1 MSEPSSIPNSVPTIP
16 ATPPS
21 NALAIWA
28 LVIGLLC
35 CAPAGIVMGIIGLN
49 KYPQGSSGKTISIV
63 ALVLSILGV
72 VANIVLYLT
81 QPDLYSGL

>member
-1 MSEPSSIPNSVPTIP
+1 MSEPSPTPNSVPTIP

-63 ALVLSILGV
+63 ALVLSILGL
-72 VANIVLYLT
+72 VANIVIYLT
-81 QPDLYSGL
+81 HPNLYSGL

>member
-1 MSEPSSIPNSVPTIP
+1 MSEPAPTPNSVPTIP

-63 ALVLSILGV
+63 ALVLSILGL
-72 VANIVLYLT
+72 VANIVIYLT

>member
-1 MSEPSSIPNSVPTIP
+1 MSVPSPTPNSVPTIP

-63 ALVLSILGV
+63 ALVLSILGL

>member
-1 MSEPSSIPNSVPTIP
+1 MTEPSPTPNSVPTIP

-49 KYPQGSSGKTISIV
+49 KYPEGSSGKTISIV
-63 ALVLSILGV
+63 ALVLSILGI
-72 VANIVLYLT
+72 VANIVLYLAR
-81 QPDLYSGL
+81 PDIYTSL

>member
-1 MSEPSSIPNSVPTIP
+1 MSVPSPTPNSVPTVP

-63 ALVLSILGV
+63 ALVLSILGL
-72 VANIVLYLT
+72 VANIVIYLT

>member
-1 MSEPSSIPNSVPTIP
+1 MSEPSPTPNSVPTIP

-63 ALVLSILGV
+63 ALVLSILGL
-72 VANIVLYLT
+72 VANIVIYLT